1 MHENAKR
8 RQSDIRRGLGV
19 SSLSVIAFSFTSL
32 TERMFGRK
40 VELSDVVPIT
50 NPHLHQAKI
59 LNEEHRR
66 LIPTSTKYHSDI
78 GYRQIFILYLQ
89 TLSQQVR
96 QKKVQSPLQWYKD
109 LSAYRPPSL
118 ICSGSYCGSYF

>member
-50 NPHLHQAKI
+50 NPHLYQAKI

-78 GYRQIFILYLQ
+78 GYRQEFILCLQ

-96 QKKVQSPLQWYKD
+96 QKKSSKSSTVVQRSFSIQTALLD
-109 LSAYRPPSL
+109 LLR
-118 ICSGSYCGSYF
+118 